1 MVCVDAEINPW
12 LARSPES
19 QSVGFPRIGG
29 SFELDASFGADFANG
44 MTKKIL
50 PRLFRWRSEVIAGEI
65 SCMLNP
71 VKTARNRDAH
81 LPACRH
87 LYISGLP
94 NEVRLLLL
102 DS

>member
-12 LARSPES
+12 LARSPKS
-19 QSVGFPRIGG
+19 QSVGFPGIGG
-29 SFELDASFGADFANG
+29 SSKLDASFGADFANG

>member
-29 SFELDASFGADFANG
+29 SFELDASFGADFADG

-50 PRLFRWRSEVIAGEI
+50 PRLFGWRSELIA
-65 SCMLNP
+65 
-71 VKTARNRDAH
+71 
-81 LPACRH
+81 
-87 LYISGLP
+87 
-94 NEVRLLLL
+94 
-102 DS
+102 